1 MKSQKTKL
9 AAFAAAAAMVTFA
22 TAAPADAASIGRN
35 IPDPCAAYVAGCQR
49 LNANPELC
57 QHLFDWAESHGGEWA
72 SPDALNNAAQVGGHP
87 FKHPPHYRICTP

>member
-35 IPDPCAAYVAGCQR
+35 IPDPCLAYVAGCQR

-57 QHLFDWAESHGGEWA
+57 QLLFDWARAHNGDWA
-72 SPDALNNAAQVGGHP
+72 
-87 FKHPPHYRICTP
+87 TPRAVQFSDL

>member
-57 QHLFDWAESHGGEWA
+57 QLLFDWAQAHNGDWA
-72 SPDALNNAAQVGGHP
+72 TPERLIPLSQVRLYVVDAPV
-87 FKHPPHYRICTP
+87 